1 MAQRDYESCESAFGR
16 NSSSSDYGPSSECS
30 VQRGAAAPSRV
41 ALVNFDESLEEAEIR
56 AEIRAFLDANATLKT
71 GTETDWSRGPVDDS
85 EEAARV
91 YMERCRSWQKV
102 LRDNGWAGIT
112 WPKAFGGR
120 GDSAAVSILFGQE
133 ASKYDVTAGFIAA
146 VQSLVGPPIMRH
158 GTPEQQARF
167 LPGLLDGS
175 VAWCQLFSE
184 PGAGSD
190 LAALSTRAVRDGDS
204 FIVNGQKVW
213 NTQAQFADWGILITR
228 SDPDAPKHK
237 GITFLLVDMKTPGI
251 EVRPLVQATGQAHFN
266 EVFFNDV
273 VIPVENVVGEINEG
287 WAVTRTVLS
296 SEAGMIGS
304 GAGGSNGFEGVLAL
318 ARKYGRTNDA
328 DIRLRLADAYAR
340 ERMLQLLGLRMQS
353 FILNGRGNPP
363 DPSVMKNF
371 MVQAAEKRYDLAL
384 ELEGADGMLD
394 KVDAPQNGFWQ
405 SVHMGQFGSRIGGGT
420 NEVHRNMIAER
431 ALGLP
436 RDIQP
441 DKDLAWKDILKA

>member
-1 MAQRDYESCESAFGR
+1 
-16 NSSSSDYGPSSECS
+16 
-30 VQRGAAAPSRV
+30 
-41 ALVNFDESLEEAEIR
+41 
-56 AEIRAFLDANATLKT
+56 
-71 GTETDWSRGPVDDS
+71 
-85 EEAARV
+85 
-91 YMERCRSWQKV
+91 
-102 LRDNGWAGIT
+102 
-112 WPKAFGGR
+112 
-120 GDSAAVSILFGQE
+120 
-133 ASKYDVTAGFIAA
+133 
-146 VQSLVGPPIMRH
+146 MRH
-158 GTPEQQARF
+158 GTAEQQARF

-190 LAALSTRAVRDGDS
+190 LAALSTRAVRDGES

-213 NTQAQFADWGILITR
+213 NTQAQFADWGILVTR

-273 VIPVENVVGEINEG
+273 VIPVENVVGDINEG

-436 RDIQP
+436 RDSQP
-441 DKDLAWKDILKA
+441 DKDLPWKDILKA

>member
-1 MAQRDYESCESAFGR
+1 M
-16 NSSSSDYGPSSECS
+16 
-30 VQRGAAAPSRV
+30 
-41 ALVNFDESLEEAEIR
+41 NFDESLEEAEIR

-85 EEAARV
+85 EEAART

-102 LRDNGWAGIT
+102 LHDNGWAGIT
-112 WPKAFGGR
+112 WPKEFGGR
-120 GDSAAVSILFGQE
+120 GDSAAVSVLFGQE

-158 GTPEQQARF
+158 GTAEQQARF

-213 NTQAQFADWGILITR
+213 NTQAQFADWGILVTR

-273 VIPVENVVGEINEG
+273 VIPVENVVGDINEG

-436 RDIQP
+436 RDSQP
-441 DKDLAWKDILKA
+441 DKDLPWKDILKA

>member
-1 MAQRDYESCESAFGR
+1 
-16 NSSSSDYGPSSECS
+16 
-30 VQRGAAAPSRV
+30 
-41 ALVNFDESLEEAEIR
+41 
-56 AEIRAFLDANATLKT
+56 
-71 GTETDWSRGPVDDS
+71 
-85 EEAARV
+85 
-91 YMERCRSWQKV
+91 
-102 LRDNGWAGIT
+102 
-112 WPKAFGGR
+112 
-120 GDSAAVSILFGQE
+120 
-133 ASKYDVTAGFIAA
+133 

-158 GTPEQQARF
+158 GTPEQQQRF

-237 GITFLLVDMKTPGI
+237 GITFFLVDMSTPGV

-273 VIPVENVVGEINEG
+273 VIPVENVVGEIDEG

-304 GAGGSNGFEGVLAL
+304 GVGGSNGFEGVLAL
-318 ARKYGRTNDA
+318 ARRYGRTEDPE
-328 DIRLRLADAYAR
+328 IRVRLADAYAR

-353 FILNGRGNPP
+353 FILNGSGNPP
-363 DPSVMKNF
+363 DPSVMKNY
-371 MVQAAEKRYDLAL
+371 MVQSAEKRYDLAL
-384 ELEGADGMLD
+384 EIEGADGMLD
-394 KVDAPQNGFWQ
+394 KADAPQNGFWQ
-405 SVHMGQFGSRIGGGT
+405 TVHMGQFGSRIGGGT

-436 RDIQP
+436 REMQP
-441 DKDLAWKDILKA
+441 DKDLPWKEILKA

>member
-1 MAQRDYESCESAFGR
+1 MAFGTDTQKTEHLL
-16 NSSSSDYGPSSECS
+16 S
-30 VQRGAAAPSRV
+30 
-41 ALVNFDESLEEAEIR
+41 
-56 AEIRAFLDANATLKT
+56 TLKA
-71 GTETDWSRGPVDDS
+71 DHV
-85 EEAARV
+85 
-91 YMERCRSWQKV
+91 
-102 LRDNGWAGIT
+102 
-112 WPKAFGGR
+112 
-120 GDSAAVSILFGQE
+120 
-133 ASKYDVTAGFIAA
+133 
-146 VQSLVGPPIMRH
+146 
-158 GTPEQQARF
+158 
-167 LPGLLDGS
+167 
-175 VAWCQLFSE
+175 WCQLFSE

-190 LAALSTRAVRDGDS
+190 LAARSTRAVRDGDA

-213 NTQAQFADWGILITR
+213 NTQAQFADWGILVTR
-228 SDPDAPKHK
+228 TDPDAPKHK
-237 GITFLLVDMKTPGI
+237 GVTFFLVDMSTPGI
-251 EVRPLVQATGQAHFN
+251 EVRPLVQSTGQAHFN

-304 GAGGSNGFEGVLAL
+304 GAGGSNGFEGVLGL
-318 ARKYGRTNDA
+318 ARKYGRTEDP

-384 ELEGADGMLD
+384 ELEGPDGMLD
-394 KVDAPQNGFWQ
+394 KADAPQNGFWQ

-420 NEVHRNMIAER
+420 TEVHRNMIAER

-436 RDIQP
+436 RDVSP
-441 DKDLAWKDILKA
+441 DKDLPWKEILKA

>member
-1 MAQRDYESCESAFGR
+1 M
-16 NSSSSDYGPSSECS
+16 
-30 VQRGAAAPSRV
+30 
-41 ALVNFDESLEEAEIR
+41 NFDESPEEAELR

-71 GTETDWSRGPVDDS
+71 GTESDWSRGPVDDS
-85 EEAARV
+85 EEAARA
-91 YMERCRSWQKV
+91 YMERCREWQKV
-102 LRDNGWAGIT
+102 LSENGWAGIT
-112 WPKAFGGR
+112 WPKSFGGR
-120 GDSAAVSILFGQE
+120 GDSAAVSVIFGQE
-133 ASKYDVTAGFIAA
+133 ASKYDVTAGFIGA

-158 GTPEQQARF
+158 GTPEQQQRF

-175 VAWCQLFSE
+175 VNWCQLFSE

-213 NTQAQFADWGILITR
+213 NTQAQFADWGILVTR
-228 SDPDAPKHK
+228 TDPDAPKHK
-237 GITFLLVDMKTPGI
+237 GVTFFLVDMATPGI

-273 VIPVENVVGEINEG
+273 MIPVENVVGEINEG

-304 GAGGSNGFEGVLAL
+304 GAGGSNGFEGVLGL
-318 ARKYGRTNDA
+318 ARKYGRTEDPE
-328 DIRLRLADAYAR
+328 IRLRLADAYAR

-394 KVDAPQNGFWQ
+394 KSDAPQNGFWQ

-420 NEVHRNMIAER
+420 TEVHRNMIAER

-436 RDIQP
+436 RDVSP
-441 DKDLAWKDILKA
+441 DKDLPWTEILKA

>member
-1 MAQRDYESCESAFGR
+1 
-16 NSSSSDYGPSSECS
+16 
-30 VQRGAAAPSRV
+30 
-41 ALVNFDESLEEAEIR
+41 
-56 AEIRAFLDANATLKT
+56 
-71 GTETDWSRGPVDDS
+71 
-85 EEAARV
+85 
-91 YMERCRSWQKV
+91 
-102 LRDNGWAGIT
+102 
-112 WPKAFGGR
+112 
-120 GDSAAVSILFGQE
+120 
-133 ASKYDVTAGFIAA
+133 
-146 VQSLVGPPIMRH
+146 
-158 GTPEQQARF
+158 
-167 LPGLLDGS
+167 
-175 VAWCQLFSE
+175 LFSE

-213 NTQAQFADWGILITR
+213 NTQAQFADWGILVTR
-228 SDPDAPKHK
+228 TDPDAPKHK
-237 GITFLLVDMKTPGI
+237 GVTFFLVDMATPGI
-251 EVRPLVQATGQAHFN
+251 EVRPLVQSTGQAHFN

-273 VIPVENVVGEINEG
+273 IIPVENVVGEINEG

-304 GAGGSNGFEGVLAL
+304 GAGGSNGFEGVLGL
-318 ARKYGRTNDA
+318 ARKYGRTEDPE
-328 DIRLRLADAYAR
+328 IRLRLADAYAR

-394 KVDAPQNGFWQ
+394 KADAPQNGFWQ

-420 NEVHRNMIAER
+420 TEVHRNMIAER

-436 RDIQP
+436 RDVSP
-441 DKDLAWKDILKA
+441 DKDLPWKEILKA